1 MSQFF
6 RNRPLWTTVAD
17 VFAMLAALSLP
28 WSTSLLAIFVLCWLG
43 SVALVMDYDAYVR
56 SLKRPICF
64 LPLALIG
71 LAVVGTLW
79 SDASWGEKLGAVG
92 PTVKLIV
99 LPALFYHFAR
109 SKRGMWVFVAF
120 LASCTVLMV
129 VSWVIVFY
137 PDLTLKSSYNAARG
151 IVVKNYIDQS
161 QEFTLCAAALV
172 YPIVRA
178 LQARNIGKAAIL
190 IAIVIGFIANMT
202 FVIVSRTALVTM
214 PIMVVVFALLYVKP
228 RTAVMILVS
237 TVAVAGSVWMASPQL
252 RQTINSFFSEYSDY
266 RSSNAVTSI
275 GLRLEYLQK
284 SIEFVA
290 DAPIIGHGTGSIR
303 GLFVR
308 AAVGN
313 EDVASGAVVNN
324 PHNQTLNV
332 AVQWGMVG
340 VVLLYA
346 MWFVHLRLFFEKG
359 PAAWIGLLVVIQ
371 NIFTSLFNSHLFDFV
386 EGWIYVLGVG
396 IAGGMTLRAG
406 KPALQMSP
414 TMNQSRDESR
424 EFAR

>member
-1 MSQFF
+1 
-6 RNRPLWTTVAD
+6 
-17 VFAMLAALSLP
+17 
-28 WSTSLLAIFVLCWLG
+28 
-43 SVALVMDYDAYVR
+43 
-56 SLKRPICF
+56 
-64 LPLALIG
+64 
-71 LAVVGTLW
+71 
-79 SDASWGEKLGAVG
+79 
-92 PTVKLIV
+92 
-99 LPALFYHFAR
+99 
-109 SKRGMWVFVAF
+109 
-120 LASCTVLMV
+120 
-129 VSWVIVFY
+129 
-137 PDLTLKSSYNAARG
+137 
-151 IVVKNYIDQS
+151 
-161 QEFTLCAAALV
+161 
-172 YPIVRA
+172 
-178 LQARNIGKAAIL
+178 
-190 IAIVIGFIANMT
+190 MT

-214 PIMVVVFALLYVKP
+214 PIMVVIFALLYVKP
-228 RTAVMILVS
+228 RTAVMILLS
-237 TVAVAGSVWMASPQL
+237 TIAVAGSVWMASPQL
-252 RQTINSFFSEYSDY
+252 RQTMNSFFSEYSDY
-266 RSSNAVTSI
+266 RSSNAITSI

-290 DAPIIGHGTGSIR
+290 EAPIIGHGTGSIR

>member
-1 MSQFF
+1 
-6 RNRPLWTTVAD
+6 
-17 VFAMLAALSLP
+17 
-28 WSTSLLAIFVLCWLG
+28 
-43 SVALVMDYDAYVR
+43 
-56 SLKRPICF
+56 
-64 LPLALIG
+64 LALIG